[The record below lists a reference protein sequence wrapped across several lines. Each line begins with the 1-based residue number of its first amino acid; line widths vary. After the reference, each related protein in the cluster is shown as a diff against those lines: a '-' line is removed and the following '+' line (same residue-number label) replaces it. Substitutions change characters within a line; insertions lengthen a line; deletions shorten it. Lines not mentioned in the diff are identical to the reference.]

1 MCPLPPAEAEINSEK
16 SEILHTSSL
25 LYTCTHKKNDTK
37 TQPLRVVVDT
47 GSPLFGLFVSKE
59 AVGKYTGTET
69 GVAHRRPAPL
79 QVPTREP

>member
-1 MCPLPPAEAEINSEK
+1 M
-16 SEILHTSSL
+16 HTISS
-25 LYTCTHKKNDTK
+25 LYTCTHKKKNDTN

-79 QVPTREP
+79 QVPKP